1 MAVRTNPALVKE
13 IIEFDTDLS
22 MQPFIVASSNMVD
35 QLVAEADEYYTL
47 SAATLELI
55 ERWLAAHFYAMRDQ
69 QYSSKSTGGASGSFQ
84 GQTAMVLTATQYGQ
98 MAMLL
103 DTTNWLSKRS
113 REVLEGRKLMVFEW
127 LGNEPEDIEEYA

>member
-1 MAVRTNPALVKE
+1 MAVRTSPALVKE

-22 MQPFIVASSNMVD
+22 MQPFIIAASNMVD
-35 QLVAEADEYYTL
+35 QLAAEADTEYTL
-47 SAATLELI
+47 AAATLELI

-69 QYSSKSTGGASGSFQ
+69 QYSSKSTGGAGGSFQ
-84 GQTAMVLTATQYGQ
+84 GQTSMVLTATQYGQ

-113 REVLEGRKLMVFEW
+113 REVLEGRKRMIFTWV
-127 LGNEPEDIEEYA
+127 GNEPEDIESYA